1 MEWEQENNSEGL
13 LNAQKLLPGLGQK
26 NSPQKDNFHMKDK
39 LGRPAPSQTPRC
51 DGGAKKLAVAIN
63 QNAIGFQKQR
73 PASAAYGVYKQA
85 PSKGSKPKPLGNN
98 NGRIY

>member
-1 MEWEQENNSEGL
+1 M
-13 LNAQKLLPGLGQK
+13 PGLGQR
-26 NSPQKDNFHMKDK
+26 NSPQKANYHMKDK
-39 LGRPAPSQTPRC
+39 FERPAPSQTPRC
-51 DGGAKKLAVAIN
+51 DGGAKKLAAINN

-85 PSKGSKPKPLGNN
+85 PSKGSKPKPLGIN